1 LAAVEGSLDRSGGQA
16 SGWRLAE
23 AGREASWLV
32 GGWQRSGVAAE
43 ASGCERER
51 EGERERG
58 RELIN
63 CLPHIY
69 EGGYKC

>member
-1 LAAVEGSLDRSGGQA
+1 MDRSGGQA

-51 EGERERG
+51 EGGSSLIVSLIYMRG
-58 RELIN
+58 VTNANGPGSRA
-63 CLPHIY
+63 
-69 EGGYKC
+69 